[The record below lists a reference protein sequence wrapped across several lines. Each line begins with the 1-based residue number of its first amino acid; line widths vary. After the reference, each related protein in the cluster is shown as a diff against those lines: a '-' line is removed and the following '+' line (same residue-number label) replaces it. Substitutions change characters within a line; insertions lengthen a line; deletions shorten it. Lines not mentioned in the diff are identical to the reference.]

1 MNNVLITGAGKG
13 IGFEC
18 VKKISLENDTKI
30 FALIRSNSDK
40 AKFKNLK
47 NVKVFVGN
55 VNKQKDI
62 NKIFSYAKK
71 KKIVINC
78 LVNNAGMR
86 QRRDFIK
93 ISNKQI
99 RSIFE
104 TNYFS
109 IFSLMQIFS
118 KNLISRKKSGRIVNI
133 GSIVGNQGFKQ
144 LSGYASTKMALTGLT
159 KSFAAEMS
167 KYNIRANIINPG
179 FTKTSFYKKFK
190 KNKKLYNWTLQ
201 RIPMK
206 RWGEPSEVVN
216 LIKFLLSKDSAYIN
230 GESINIDGGWANA

>member
-86 QRRDFIK
+86 QRRDFKK
-93 ISNKQI
+93 IN
-99 RSIFE
+99 
-104 TNYFS
+104 
-109 IFSLMQIFS
+109 
-118 KNLISRKKSGRIVNI
+118 
-133 GSIVGNQGFKQ
+133 
-144 LSGYASTKMALTGLT
+144 
-159 KSFAAEMS
+159 
-167 KYNIRANIINPG
+167 
-179 FTKTSFYKKFK
+179 
-190 KNKKLYNWTLQ
+190 
-201 RIPMK
+201 
-206 RWGEPSEVVN
+206 
-216 LIKFLLSKDSAYIN
+216 FL
-230 GESINIDGGWANA
+230 